1 MFKMINL
8 SKLNSISVYLGFTAM
23 MVILSIC
30 INTFY
35 WSDDYA
41 FMVKLDKNGVI
52 GNCIYGYNTWDGR
65 FFALVAFFQGFLL
78 KYIQI
83 EVVTFFWTITFILSG
98 LFLVKIIQQELIF
111 NNNKQL
117 LLGFLLTTTFWLGC
131 YKHLSET
138 VYWGTGG
145 GYSLDL
151 LLAAVWIY
159 WYFKLLTHDF
169 TIANKIYFLLFSFIV
184 GATTQNLTIAL
195 LCLIFIDI
203 IIKLLKKEKKN
214 LGFYSLLFAIVF
226 AGMLFISIAPGNF
239 TRMEKTGIQS
249 VDLSV
254 LSLLKGFLKVGF
266 AYAKI
271 SVVLIV
277 LSIFT
282 AIGMVFLLQPNA
294 KFTLKSIVLFPRNK
308 ALFIQFLSDYKWL
321 FVAICT
327 IVPFII
333 APRLAFPRTSL
344 FFMYFLLIFIVVF
357 VMRMFSNA
365 ENNSISETKSSV
377 GYLIFNTIFI
387 LGIGFGVYNFAKGIE
402 LKKFIS
408 QRENLLQSNQGKTVK
423 IKLVNPEME
432 STCYDI
438 TDLSLVEN
446 EMVAWRRLRLEEY
459 YKVKKI
465 IVEE

>member
-1 MFKMINL
+1 MINL
-8 SKLNSISVYLGFTAM
+8 SRLNSISVFLGFTVM
-23 MVILSIC
+23 IVILSIC

-83 EVVTFFWTITFILSG
+83 EVVTFFWTLTFILSG
-98 LFLVKIIQQELIF
+98 LFLIKIIQQELKLD
-111 NNNKQL
+111 NKKQL
-117 LLGFLLTTTFWLGC
+117 LLGFLLTATFWLGC

-159 WYFKLLTHDF
+159 WYFKLKVNNF
-169 TIANKIYFLLFSFIV
+169 TITNRIFYILFSFIV

-203 IIKLLKKEKKN
+203 IIKLLKKERTN
-214 LGFYSLLFAIVF
+214 IGFYSLLFIIVF

-239 TRMEKTGIQS
+239 TRMEKTGIHS
-249 VDLSV
+249 VDFSFI
-254 LSLLKGFLKVGF
+254 SLLKGFLNVGF
-266 AYAKI
+266 AYMKI
-271 SVVLIV
+271 SVVLIL

-282 AIGMVFLLQPNA
+282 AIAMVFLFQPNA
-294 KFTLKSIVLFPRNK
+294 KLNLKSVVFFPSNK
-308 ALFIQFLSDYKWL
+308 TLVIKFLSDYKWL
-321 FVAICT
+321 FVAIST
-327 IVPFII
+327 ILPFII

-344 FFMYFLLIFIVVF
+344 FFMYFLLIFIIVF
-357 VMRMFSNA
+357 VMRMFSKA
-365 ENNSISETKSSV
+365 ENNYIEDSKSINA
-377 GYLIFNTIFI
+377 YLILNIIFI
-387 LGIGFGVYNFAKGIE
+387 LGIGFGTYNFVKGIE

-408 QRENLLQSNQGKTVK
+408 QRENLLQSNHGKTVK
-423 IKLVNPEME
+423 IKLVNPDME
-432 STCYDI
+432 SSCYDI

-459 YKVKKI
+459 YKVKRI